1 MTSFIMSRIL
11 SCDLYVDNI
20 CNANHVPY
28 GYEQLRSVKYGGNF
42 IAAQAKCT
50 GFCRCQ
56 RGGQVLKSDWS
67 LQVIRPP
74 YGHLVAQGIRDAPAL
89 TISPV
94 ADAVSETAAQPAS
107 DPKIT
112 RRPAVRIMKPMIWIL

>member
-1 MTSFIMSRIL
+1 MLQYCAVAEHKIWRK
-11 SCDLYVDNI
+11 
-20 CNANHVPY
+20 
-28 GYEQLRSVKYGGNF
+28 LRCRAGEY
-42 IAAQAKCT
+42 T

-56 RGGQVLKSDWS
+56 RGGQVLKSDWY
-67 LQVIRPP
+67 LQIIRQP
-74 YGHLVAQGIRDAPAL
+74 YSHRVAQGIRDAPAL

-94 ADAVSETAAQPAS
+94 ADVVSETAAQLAS